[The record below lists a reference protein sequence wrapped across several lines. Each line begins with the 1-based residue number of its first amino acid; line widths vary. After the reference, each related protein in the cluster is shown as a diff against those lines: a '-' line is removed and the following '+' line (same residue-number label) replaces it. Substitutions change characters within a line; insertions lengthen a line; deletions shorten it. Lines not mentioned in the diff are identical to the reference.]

1 MSNSYHEYGYPQR
14 ERVAIPVPKPIRAE
28 NGGSFSSAT
37 PVGHGLACPV
47 SKAYASTSPSGSG
60 CPMSSHSTSPSRRM
74 NRESAMSVSPYGHTR
89 NISGND
95 DITCPFQLPDVSADK
110 NPLYEEYDEDL
121 IYTDLR
127 ERVRYLLTFVNFTER
142 DVEALNDF
150 QPILLPMVPELVD
163 NVYHQL
169 FRFDVT
175 KNMFMPRTGGHEG
188 MMLSD
193 LHHLA
198 LDAPQ
203 IETRKKTFSVYM
215 RKLVTSDYDDFAT
228 WQYFDH
234 VGIMHTGQNELKHR
248 KLMGKPPLFVD
259 LMHLALTLAWTLDV
273 LTPVILSYTE
283 YPLSRRIDIM
293 RAFQKV
299 TWIQN
304 DLFTRHY
311 AVRSTEVA
319 GLNQIRQQH
328 DLSSSENV
336 ASLANRNSGFY
347 PTSTV
352 NSAGSGSSFGN
363 TNAEVFNMTFPVE
376 SNHKD
381 EEKKQSKRGNWYRF

>member
-1 MSNSYHEYGYPQR
+1 M
-14 ERVAIPVPKPIRAE
+14 
-28 NGGSFSSAT
+28 
-37 PVGHGLACPV
+37 
-47 SKAYASTSPSGSG
+47 
-60 CPMSSHSTSPSRRM
+60 
-74 NRESAMSVSPYGHTR
+74 
-89 NISGND
+89 
-95 DITCPFQLPDVSADK
+95 
-110 NPLYEEYDEDL
+110 
-121 IYTDLR
+121 
-127 ERVRYLLTFVNFTER
+127 
-142 DVEALNDF
+142 EALNDF

-363 TNAEVFNMTFPVE
+363 TNAEVFNMNFPVE